1 MSTAAPD
8 IATVEKYFTIRKT
21 VIEMLLDRGYL
32 VAEQE
37 IKLDFTEFHTKLES
51 AQYKYATE
59 AREFALKNR
68 ND

>member
-1 MSTAAPD
+1 MSNSAPD

-37 IKLDFTEFHTKLES
+37 IKLDFNDFHAKLES
-51 AQYKYATE
+51 AGYKYATGV
-59 AREFALKNR
+59 RELTWTIR